1 MVQWIGLRFN
11 RWSGKI
17 SQVTQQLS
25 PWATALSLWDRAWE
39 LQLPSPRDPEPVLHN
54 KRSHHNE
61 KPTRCKEK

>member
-17 SQVTQQLS
+17 SQVTEQLS
-25 PWATALSLWDRAWE
+25 PWATALSLCDRAWE
-39 LQLPSPRDPEPVLHN
+39 LQLPSPRAPEPVLRN